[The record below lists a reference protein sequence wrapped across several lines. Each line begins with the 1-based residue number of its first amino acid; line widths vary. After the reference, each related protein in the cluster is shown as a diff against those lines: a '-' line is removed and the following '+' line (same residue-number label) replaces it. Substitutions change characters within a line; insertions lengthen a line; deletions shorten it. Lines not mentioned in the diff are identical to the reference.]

1 MMEAFYQNEEG
12 SKGLF
17 SVNEERQSLIE
28 EPIEAATMV
37 IKGSSISGKEKIIQ
51 MEGRINLADKIV
63 FYVNIVFFVLLTIM
77 NIAKIQV

>member
-1 MMEAFYQNEEG
+1 
-12 SKGLF
+12 
-17 SVNEERQSLIE
+17 
-28 EPIEAATMV
+28 MV
-37 IKGSSISGKEKIIQ
+37 IKGSSISGKEKFIQ